1 MLAHAVVE
9 NTKAQRGESGIPS
22 WLKLSCMVL
31 FVITCLFI
39 MVVGVKSMNAM
50 KNVESAEL
58 QDMYYG
64 SNASDSDSVAVDTA
78 AIDTTVW

>member
-1 MLAHAVVE
+1 
-9 NTKAQRGESGIPS
+9 
-22 WLKLSCMVL
+22 
-31 FVITCLFI
+31 

-58 QDMYYG
+58 QDMSYG